1 MILEKF
7 TCIIPDFPR
16 EIQVSKKRNP
26 VYWKV
31 GDKLPKKYAKLGNSN
46 GFIVDAQGN
55 KLVKNVKTVGTPKSV
70 PINSQLIYVGLHHS
84 VRGKIVDA
92 IHTLFHDEFKKQLPA
107 KIDLKEDQR
116 ILISL
121 NFHDVL
127 SRKTRDLDN
136 LSSLFFKC
144 GIDCLTTPS
153 NPNQVTSSGYSHKLG
168 IIEDD
173 SIYFIPYI
181 AIEFT
186 PIPEGIQRHLDF
198 NVYVVSKDFSV
209 ECHLDA
215 LLNITNRRNL
225 FNVQFNPFCKGDTV
239 TCRRADFGLTLNKQ
253 YTVTDRNENAIEVV
267 NDQGKPYSHP
277 FRIFIKGPALI
288 DACNP
293 DGQTERTPT
302 HEY

>member
-1 MILEKF
+1 MIFEKH
-7 TCIIPDFPR
+7 TCHIPDYPR

-31 GDKLPKKYAKLGNSN
+31 GDKLPKKYQNYGNLN
-46 GFIVDAQGN
+46 GFIVDLDGHRV
-55 KLVKNVKTVGTPKSV
+55 VKNVKTVGTPKSI

-84 VRGKIVDA
+84 VRSKIVDA

-107 KIDLKEDQR
+107 KIDLKGNR
-116 ILISL
+116 VLISL

-181 AIEFT
+181 VIEFT
-186 PIPEGIQRHLDF
+186 PIPEGAQRFLDF
-198 NVYVVSKDFSV
+198 NLYVVDKDFSV
-209 ECHLDA
+209 EKWIDISLEQ
-215 LLNITNRRNL
+215 TKNL
-225 FNVQFNPFCKGDTV
+225 TQLWSSDEAQARLKQTGDE
-239 TCRRADFGLTLNKQ
+239 DSK
-253 YTVTDRNENAIEVV
+253 
-267 NDQGKPYSHP
+267 
-277 FRIFIKGPALI
+277 
-288 DACNP
+288 
-293 DGQTERTPT
+293 
-302 HEY
+302 

>member
-1 MILEKF
+1 MIIEKYI
-7 TCIIPDFPR
+7 CIIPDYPR

-31 GDKLPKKYAKLGNSN
+31 GEKAPKKYAGYSIVN
-46 GFIVDAQGN
+46 GFLVDTVGN
-55 KLVKNVKTVGTPKSV
+55 KVVKNVKTVGTPKSI

-84 VRGKIVDA
+84 VRSKIVDA

-107 KIDLKEDQR
+107 KINLKEGHR

-121 NFHDVL
+121 NFHDTL
-127 SRKTRDLDN
+127 TRKTRDLDN

-186 PIPEGIQRHLDF
+186 PIPEGKQRHLDF
-198 NVYVVSKDFSV
+198 SVYVVDKNFSV
-209 ECHLDA
+209 ET
-215 LLNITNRRNL
+215 LL
-225 FNVQFNPFCKGDTV
+225 
-239 TCRRADFGLTLNKQ
+239 
-253 YTVTDRNENAIEVV
+253 
-267 NDQGKPYSHP
+267 DQGMKTYTS
-277 FRIFIKGPALI
+277 
-288 DACNP
+288 NM
-293 DGQTERTPT
+293 
-302 HEY
+302 